1 MSSIAYITDHKMLDN
16 HRLNQ
21 NKTMNFW
28 RLSTRVNFTN
38 FSIGGLVFFLS
49 KNKEHLSSKKEK
61 GIIGFGRVK
70 DIYVLSPKVMW
81 KKFGKE
87 NGYNS
92 YKEFVEAI
100 KRFSKDHKV
109 PKKISSLYLENVSF
123 YQTPIYLSECGIE
136 ISNNV
141 ESYVYIKPDEAV
153 IELLEYGKK
162 NVDIWSGEKDQIEI
176 IDEEEI
182 GAALAL
188 AHEKTLDIK
197 NYKRIPNDVKKY
209 LKENDKVHLIH
220 TSMTN
225 MYKVT
230 DNKVNVILYHT
241 KSDDIRTIIGQTIL
255 YKKYFKKYYPKDVEL
270 EFKTIDNIFSDKDY
284 IGLI

>member
-28 RLSTRVNFTN
+28 RLSTRINFNN
-38 FSIGGLVFFLS
+38 FGIGGLVFFLS
-49 KNKEHLSSKKEK
+49 KNKEHLNEKKEK
-61 GIIGFGRVK
+61 GIIGFGRIK

-81 KKFGKE
+81 KKFNKE

-92 YKEFVEAI
+92 CKDFLEAI
-100 KRFSKDHKV
+100 KRFSKDNKV

-123 YQTPIYLSECGIE
+123 YQTPVYLSECGIS

-153 IELLEYGKK
+153 IKLLEYGKN
-162 NVDIWSGEKDQIEI
+162 NVDLWSSNIDQTRI
-176 IDEEEI
+176 IDSEEI

-188 AHEKTLDIK
+188 AHKKILDIK
-197 NYKRIPNDVKKY
+197 NYKRIPNDIKKY
-209 LKENDKVHLIH
+209 LKENANSHLIH
-220 TSMTN
+220 TSLTN
-225 MYKVT
+225 TYEVK
-230 DNKVNVILYHT
+230 NKIVEICLYHT
-241 KSDDIRTIIGQTIL
+241 KKDDIRTLIGQAVL
-255 YKKYFKKYYPKDVEL
+255 YRKYFKKYYPKNIEL
-270 EFKTIDNIFSDKDY
+270 NFKTIDNNLEFEEALSEC
-284 IGLI
+284 